1 MKPLLDTNHA
11 KGQRS
16 QNINE
21 LQKVGK
27 KYKTAGYND
36 VRTVLKTEMPLPR
49 NSKTVVTLIYELTDP
64 KSFRVRPMLDLIGHQ
79 YFCHYIQS
87 HHFSH
92 PIFLCLHLM
101 KFSFVEAR
109 LDALK
114 KKVWTEKLHLY
125 LLKPKQC
132 FALSSIDF
140 KVKNESIFGAV
151 IF

>member
-1 MKPLLDTNHA
+1 MLSNPHVPLCK
-11 KGQRS
+11 KGF
-16 QNINE
+16 
-21 LQKVGK
+21 K
-27 KYKTAGYND
+27 KLLNLNKIITKKRPNL
-36 VRTVLKTEMPLPR
+36 RPKNLPR

-101 KFSFVEAR
+101 KFSFGEAR

-114 KKVWTEKLHLY
+114 KKVWTEKLNLY
-125 LLKPKQC
+125 LLK
-132 FALSSIDF
+132 
-140 KVKNESIFGAV
+140 VR
-151 IF
+151 

>member
-1 MKPLLDTNHA
+1 MLFKDFDCDSLYPNVPLCK
-11 KGQRS
+11 KGF
-16 QNINE
+16 
-21 LQKVGK
+21 K
-27 KYKTAGYND
+27 KLLNLNKITTKKLANL
-36 VRTVLKTEMPLPR
+36 RPKNLPR

-114 KKVWTEKLHLY
+114 KKVGTEKLNVY
-125 LLKPKQC
+125 RLKFMYSEKATSHHPTCVLCSASQK
-132 FALSSIDF
+132 
-140 KVKNESIFGAV
+140 
-151 IF
+151 